1 MNNNTKT
8 HNNSVD
14 GFQLTNNNSY
24 HPDEGNALASVSFSA
39 FSNVV
44 TGIGEYVGLSEK
56 VHETYDGTGM
66 QPGTYKGRAVAT
78 VMRELL
84 QFTNS
89 TQQAVDYARHANRT
103 WSVFLGTGDVGNNF
117 GVMA

>member
-1 MNNNTKT
+1 MTT
-8 HNNSVD
+8 TPRRPFMLCSPLVSRD
-14 GFQLTNNNSY
+14 SY
-24 HPDEGNALASVSFSA
+24 HPDAGNALASVSFAA

-56 VHETYDGTGM
+56 VHETYNGTGM

-78 VMRELL
+78 VMRELM

-89 TQQAVDYARHANRT
+89 TAQALDYARHANRT
-103 WSVFLGTGDVGNNF
+103 WSVFLGTGDVENNF